1 MKGIDIFCASQSTTS
16 ICLSMASSSYS
27 APAVTGSSS
36 PAIDRHNPI
45 ITDSRRSSTYSIQA
59 IPPPH
64 QKKKKRNKKI
74 PLKENVDHSNH
85 KKNIDITDG
94 GGDGE
99 SIKITTTTTTTA
111 TGRKSF
117 LCTKPGDF
125 ITPSPGSS
133 TRFLL
138 STDQNLV
145 LNDSDFVPSLKSET
159 PIANYTKPPSFSSAS
174 STDHDQVVVLRVSL
188 HCRGCERKMRKHI
201 SRMEGVK
208 SFNIDFAAKKVTVTG
223 KVTPVEVL
231 SSISKVKNAQLWP
244 PTISSSTPP
253 PPPPLNRSNSL
264 EFENKGDGAA
274 YHVTDKRFLF

>member
-1 MKGIDIFCASQSTTS
+1 
-16 ICLSMASSSYS
+16 MASSSYS
-27 APAVTGSSS
+27 TPTAAIRFSGGSGGSS

-45 ITDSRRSSTYSIQA
+45 ITDSRRSSTYSIQI

-64 QKKKKRNKKI
+64 QKKKKKNKKI
-74 PLKENVDHSNH
+74 PLKENVDHSNQ
-85 KKNIDITDG
+85 KKNIDITDS

-99 SIKITTTTTTTA
+99 SIKISTTTI
-111 TGRKSF
+111 GRKSF

-138 STDQNLV
+138 TTDQNLV
-145 LNDSDFVPSLKSET
+145 FNDFDFVPPLKSET
-159 PIANYTKPPSFSSAS
+159 PNANAKPPSSS
-174 STDHDQVVVLRVSL
+174 DDQVVVLRVSL

-253 PPPPLNRSNSL
+253 PPPPPPPFNRNNSF
-264 EFENKGDGAA
+264 EFENKGDGA
-274 YHVTDKRFLF
+274 YHVTNKRFLF